1 LGKQKPAID
10 VYLSDIN
17 EKRMH
22 DKKTVL
28 VTGGN
33 RGIGLEI
40 CRQLAGMGH
49 HVIMGSRDLDKGLA
63 AAKTLPGK
71 VDVRELDVASE
82 ASIVAC
88 AGALVPDFPKLDVLI
103 HNAGVLGDNDG
114 TTKVTLAA
122 LQIAFMTN
130 TFGPLLLS
138 QQLLPL
144 LRKSAGGRIIHLSSE
159 MGQMS
164 ALGGGHA
171 AYRLS
176 KASLNA
182 LTISMARELRPD
194 GILVNAMCPGW
205 VKTDMGG
212 AGAMRS
218 VSVGADTAVWLA
230 TADDIP
236 TGKFFRDRKEM
247 AW

>member
-1 LGKQKPAID
+1 MNQK
-10 VYLSDIN
+10 S
-17 EKRMH
+17 MH
-22 DKKTVL
+22 DTKIIL

-40 CRQLAGMGH
+40 CRQLSGMGH
-49 HVIMGSRDLDKGLA
+49 HVIMGSRDVGKGLA
-63 AAKTLPGK
+63 AAKTLPGE

-82 ASIVAC
+82 ASIIAC
-88 AGALVPDFPKLDVLI
+88 ASALATDFPKLDVLI
-103 HNAGVLGDNDG
+103 NNAGVLSSKDG
-114 TTKVTLAA
+114 TPQVSMAE
-122 LQIAFMTN
+122 LQVAFMTN
-130 TFGPLLLS
+130 AFGPLLLS
-138 QQLLPL
+138 QHVLPL
-144 LRKSAGGRIIHLSSE
+144 LRKSAGGRIINLSSE

-182 LTISMARELRPD
+182 VTIAMSRELRQH

-212 AGAMRS
+212 AGASRN
-218 VSVGADTAVWLA
+218 VGVGADTAVWLA